1 MKTERIKSSFLYCT
15 LSREEYGLIKPLIW
29 MRNKSTLGITSLLAA
44 SMGGLFLIINLISR
58 SSVLLPYAILM
69 LGSALIYSL
78 NRFFNK
84 KRSGERISLFLCY
97 AEMVLV
103 CLYAGILSIQ
113 ESNYAIPATS
123 IIVFIALLPLSIDDR
138 PIRIYAFMIGESASY
153 LIVSR
158 FMKSGTAFSLDI
170 LNVATFSA
178 VGMILYAVICSR
190 NVREIYQSMRVEKI
204 QQSVISSLAT
214 VVEER
219 DEKTGGHITRT
230 ESYVK
235 KLAGMMKENDKYSGL
250 SLDYYKNV
258 ILAAPLHDVGKIK
271 ISDAILNKPGR
282 LTDDEY
288 EIMKNH
294 TQYGAEIIEK
304 TMKDVEDEEYFRVAC
319 NIAKYHHERFDGGG
333 YPEGLKGEE
342 IPLEARMMA
351 LADVYDALISDRVYK
366 KAYPKEEA
374 RRILEEGGGTQFDP
388 ELLSLFLACVE

>member
-1 MKTERIKSSFLYCT
+1 
-15 LSREEYGLIKPLIW
+15 

-69 LGSALIYSL
+69 LGSALIYSI

-138 PIRIYAFMIGESASY
+138 PIRMYAFMIGESTSY

-190 NVREIYQSMRVEKI
+190 NVKEIYQSMRVEKI

>member
-1 MKTERIKSSFLYCT
+1 MKTERIKSFFLYCT